1 MNGDREIQL
10 AKLTEEVVDQIIFG
24 MENQEKNYIFDL
36 LKGNIIMVEELKERS
51 DGDDVE
57 RYVKLPQWR
66 PVDGFHLMERFVGY
80 IKNPIYRQEM
90 RDALNGGKGV
100 FRRFKDVLKR
110 YDPLE
115 KQWFSFKEKEM
126 RDIVRNWYGTIND
139 SLELLRLGE
148 EPEETENLVLS
159 DFVIKGGFGD
169 WREKIVSAATTALRE
184 SLDEVSLTL
193 KKFLLQT
200 ETAGTRENDNIEV
213 LHAETPVGEFAGCIV
228 GVYNDTG
235 YNNLL
240 DIRYIWIE
248 PLYRGL
254 GLSRLFIDRMTELA
268 SEKGIVEAV
277 IELLGNTLFL
287 RSELEERGFREFG
300 RRYSLHLESYTVV
313 ETREEDES

>member
-1 MNGDREIQL
+1 MNGEREIQL
-10 AKLTEEVVDQIIFG
+10 AKLTEEIVDQIIFG
-24 MENQEKNYIFDL
+24 MENQEKNYKYDL
-36 LKGNIIMVEELKERS
+36 IKGDIITVNELRDRGEE
-51 DGDDVE
+51 DDTE

-66 PVDGFHLMERFVGY
+66 PVDGFYLMERFVAY

-90 RDALNGGKGV
+90 RDALNGGRGV

-126 RDIVRNWYGTIND
+126 RDIVRNWYGAIND
-139 SLELLRLGE
+139 SMELSRLGE

-159 DFVIKGGFGD
+159 DFVIKGGFGE
-169 WREKIVSAATTALRE
+169 WREKIVQAATTALRE
-184 SLDEVSLTL
+184 SLDEVSVTL

-200 ETAGTRENDNIEV
+200 ETAGTQDSDHIEV

-235 YNNLL
+235 YNTLL

-300 RRYSLHLESYTVV
+300 RRYSLHLDSYTLGG
-313 ETREEDES
+313 TREEDES

>member
-1 MNGDREIQL
+1 MNDEREIQL
-10 AKLTEEVVDQIIFG
+10 AKLTEEIVDQIIFG
-24 MENQEKNYIFDL
+24 MENQEKNYKYDL
-36 LKGNIIMVEELKERS
+36 IKGDIITVDELRDSGEA
-51 DGDDVE
+51 DDVE
-57 RYVKLPQWR
+57 RYVRLPQWR
-66 PVDGFHLMERFVGY
+66 PVDGFHLMERFVAY

-90 RDALNGGKGV
+90 RDALNGGRGV

-126 RDIVRNWYGTIND
+126 RDIVRNWYAAIND
-139 SLELLRLGE
+139 SLELSRLGE

-169 WREKIVSAATTALRE
+169 WREEIVQAATTALRE
-184 SLDEVSLTL
+184 SLDEVSVTL

-200 ETAGTRENDNIEV
+200 ETAGTQDSDHIEV
-213 LHAETPVGEFAGCIV
+213 LHAETPIGEFAGCIV

-235 YNNLL
+235 YNMLL

-268 SEKGIVEAV
+268 SERGIVEAV

-300 RRYSLHLESYTVV
+300 RRYSLHLESYTTV
-313 ETREEDES
+313 ETQEGDER

>member
-10 AKLTEEVVDQIIFG
+10 AKLTEEIVDQIIFG
-24 MENQEKNYIFDL
+24 MENQEKNYKFDL
-36 LKGNIIMVEELKERS
+36 VKGDIVPFEELQERN
-51 DGDDVE
+51 DDDDTE
-57 RYVKLPQWR
+57 RYIKLPQWR
-66 PVDGFHLMERFVGY
+66 PVDGFHLMERFVAY

-115 KQWFSFKEKEM
+115 KQWFAFKEKEM
-126 RDIVRNWYGTIND
+126 RDIVRNWYGAIND
-139 SLELLRLGE
+139 SLELSRLGE

-159 DFVIKGGFGD
+159 DFVLKGGFGD
-169 WREKIVSAATTALRE
+169 WREKIVQAATTALRE
-184 SLDEVSLTL
+184 SLDEVSQTL
-193 KKFLLQT
+193 KRFLLQT
-200 ETAGTRENDNIEV
+200 ETAGTQDSDHIEV
-213 LHAETPVGEFAGCIV
+213 IHAETPVGEFAGCIV
-228 GVYNDTG
+228 GVYYDTG
-235 YNNLL
+235 YNTLL

-254 GLSRLFIDRMTELA
+254 GLSRLFIDRLTELA
-268 SEKGIVEAV
+268 AEKGVMEAV

-300 RRYSLHLESYTVV
+300 RRYSLQLESNTVV
-313 ETREEDES
+313 ETHQEDES